1 MRMLVAIANHGT
13 KNQHHLRTVLDGYRA
28 MEHEVDIVVLSDEP
42 KDLGPDV
49 EVRVGAPTTDPRSLP
64 FAHRPL
70 FVERAD
76 DYDLFLYSEDDT
88 LVTQRHVDAFVEVND
103 LLPDHEVPGFQR
115 YEQTPDGSR
124 YYSSIH
130 STYRWD
136 PTSVLRKG
144 GETFADHT
152 NLHSALYLVT
162 RTQLQHAIESGGFDV
177 PPHRGPSWSLMVTAV
192 SDIYLQCGLR
202 RRLCVSRMD
211 DFLVHHLPDVYI
223 GKLGVGE
230 TEYRTQLQAV
240 EDVARGRR
248 SAEQLFDPTANLGT
262 QLYNPPQHPLPGPS
276 PEVLA
281 LPTGT
286 VRRPLSIGTT
296 SGAVEV
302 AMFPQAVSIV
312 GVPVDEITATV
323 ARTRGIEV
331 LAPCLESVEQAV
343 PEGGFDAILFHH
355 TLHHFAEPAGVLRAL
370 RPFAAPD
377 VELLV
382 TMPNTPY
389 HRLRKLARRNF
400 AGPVPRRGYSVD
412 GIHAP
417 ATAMLRRVGR
427 DSGVRWRLAPGSATA
442 PRVSGRWLAARWT
455 SREIH
460 ARGIYE

>member
-1 MRMLVAIANHGT
+1 MRILVAIANHGT
-13 KNQHHLRTVLDGYRA
+13 KNQPYLHTVLDGYRA
-28 MEHEVDIVVLSDEP
+28 MEHDVDIVVLSDEP

-64 FAHRPL
+64 FAHRRL

-76 DYDLFLYSEDDT
+76 EYDLFLYSEDDT
-88 LVTQRHVDAFVEVND
+88 LVTQRHVDAFIEVND
-103 LLPDHEVPGFQR
+103 LLPNHEVPGFQR
-115 YEQTPDGSR
+115 YEQAPDGSR

-136 PTSVLRKG
+136 PTSVSREG

-152 NLHSALYLVT
+152 NVHSALYLVT
-162 RTQLQHAIESGGFDV
+162 RAQLRQAIRSGGFDV
-177 PPHRGPSWSLMVTAV
+177 PPHRGPFWSLMVTAV

-211 DFLVHHLPDVYI
+211 DFLVHHLPNVYI

-230 TEYRTQLQAV
+230 AEYRTQIQAV

-248 SAEQLFDPTANLGT
+248 SAHQLFDPTATLGT

-276 PEVLA
+276 PEVLE
-281 LPTGT
+281 LSTRP

-302 AMFPQAVSIV
+302 AMFPRAASIV
-312 GVPVDEITATV
+312 GVPVDEITAAV

-331 LAPCLESVEQAV
+331 LAPCLENVEQAA

-355 TLHHFAEPAGVLRAL
+355 TLHHFAEPAEVLCAL

-412 GIHAP
+412 GVHASG
-417 ATAMLRRVGR
+417 TALLKRVGR
-427 DSGVRWRLAPGSATA
+427 DSGVRWTLAPGSVTGR
-442 PRVSGRWLAARWT
+442 RVSGRRLTARWA

-460 ARGIYE
+460 ALGIYE